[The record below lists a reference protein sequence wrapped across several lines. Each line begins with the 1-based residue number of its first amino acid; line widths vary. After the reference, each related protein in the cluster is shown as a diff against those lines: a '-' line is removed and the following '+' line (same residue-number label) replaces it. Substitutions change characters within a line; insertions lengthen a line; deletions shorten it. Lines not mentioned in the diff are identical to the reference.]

1 MFFLETV
8 LRFNN
13 KVIHYYEKMNISK
26 LETYRNITINSE
38 DLSNKK
44 RFKLRIIVELFIIMV
59 VIILLTIFFIFIHK
73 NDSFLSG
80 IFSILFDVLLAIYI
94 LPQFINWFYK
104 YVIKQ
109 NEEMNEIKD
118 FEDRKS
124 FILGAPMFS
133 FLYVRLD
140 IFLNDSSFTGLIN
153 ENVKIYMS
161 TLTLYFLLVS
171 VFESFVVILK
181 YIIIIYD

>member
-1 MFFLETV
+1 
-8 LRFNN
+8 
-13 KVIHYYEKMNISK
+13 
-26 LETYRNITINSE
+26 
-38 DLSNKK
+38 
-44 RFKLRIIVELFIIMV
+44 
-59 VIILLTIFFIFIHK
+59 
-73 NDSFLSG
+73 
-80 IFSILFDVLLAIYI
+80 
-94 LPQFINWFYK
+94 
-104 YVIKQ
+104 
-109 NEEMNEIKD
+109 MNEIKD